1 MRSTFGWTMFGV
13 IGLAGCTCGE
23 APALRGSVVDP
34 WGAPVGDAAVTMPG
48 VAEAATSASDGA
60 FALPLKQGKYEVAAS
75 RDGFVAGKREVAVS
89 DVDDDVKVE
98 AITLFPIPSAEGFHA
113 VGPQGYLPLAPV
125 AVQRKG
131 TATAAFH
138 GVLSAGEIE
147 VPGENFRVVFQTAQR
162 PDELVRLGLALHRLT
177 FQESMPVTT
186 PDGDVQ
192 ADVHLWT
199 DAGKVE
205 VSRVPMQGD
214 RTWMFSTDRL
224 PAGTY
229 AFVHSGLLDP
239 SNAGFDALPEA
250 ARKIHPFV
258 VP

>member
-1 MRSTFGWTMFGV
+1 MRAMLGLTVFGV
-13 IGLAGCTCGE
+13 VGLAGCTCGE
-23 APALRGSVVDP
+23 PPALRGAVVDP
-34 WGAPVGDAAVTMPG
+34 WGTPVAGAAVTMPG
-48 VAEAATSASDGA
+48 VAQAATSGDDGG
-60 FALPLKQGKYEVAAS
+60 FSLPLKQGKYEVAAS
-75 RDGFVAGKREVAVS
+75 RDGFVAGKREVAVA

-98 AITLFPIPSAEGFHA
+98 PLTLFPVPGSEGFHV
-113 VGPQGYLPLAPV
+113 VGPAGYLPLAPV

-131 TATAAFH
+131 TATVAFH
-138 GVLSAGEIE
+138 GVVSAGETE

-162 PDELVRLGLALHRLT
+162 ADELARLGLSLHRLT
-177 FQESMPVTT
+177 FQESMPVAT

-205 VSRVPMQGD
+205 VKRAPLAGD
-214 RTWMFSTDRL
+214 RTWMFSADRL

-229 AFVHSGLLDP
+229 AFVHSDLLDP
-239 SNAGFDALPEA
+239 TNASFDALPEA

>member
-1 MRSTFGWTMFGV
+1 MRVSLGWTVVGV
-13 IGLAGCTCGE
+13 LGLAGCTCGE
-23 APALRGSVVDP
+23 PPALRGTVVDP
-34 WGAPVGDAAVTMPG
+34 WGAPVAGAAVTMPG
-48 VAEAATSASDGA
+48 VAQAATSAGDGA
-60 FALPLKQGKYEVAAS
+60 YALPLKQGKYEIAAT
-75 RDGFVAGKREVAVS
+75 RDGFVAGKRDVAVP
-89 DVDDDVKVE
+89 DVDDDVKVD
-98 AITLFPIPSAEGFHA
+98 ALTLFPIPSAEGFHV

-147 VPGENFRVVFQTAQR
+147 APGENFRVVFQTSQR
-162 PDELVRLGLALHRLT
+162 ADELARLGLSLHRLT
-177 FQESMPVTT
+177 FQESMPVAT

-199 DAGKVE
+199 DAGKVD

-214 RTWMFSTDRL
+214 RTWMFSADRL
-224 PAGTY
+224 PSGTY
-229 AFVHSGLLDP
+229 AFVHSDLLDP
-239 SNAGFDALPEA
+239 NNASFEALPEA